1 MKAAIPPDDEARVAT
16 LHRYGILDQP
26 PAPDLEAITRLATYV
41 SGAGVGVI
49 NLIDRDRQWQAAAT
63 GMKPGEVSRDDS
75 MCAHVVG
82 EGERIA
88 VADASQDPRFVDNP
102 FVTGEI
108 GNVRLYV
115 GTPIKTSD
123 GQILGSLCVV
133 DDEPRELADHQLAAL
148 ADLADQVMSLFEL
161 HHRSDRLTGVVAEL
175 DHLAAHDSLTGLANR
190 RRFTEELDRRLG
202 DGIGEGLVIFGD
214 LAGFKGVNDGHGHG
228 AGDQVLQAVAERL
241 RTVVRPDDLVARLG
255 GDEFAILC
263 LDMDESDAPALM
275 ERLREAVAEPISTDA
290 GTVAVGLS
298 LGLATSFGAAGLDE
312 LLRQADEEM
321 YRDKAERTTAA
332 AR

>member
-1 MKAAIPPDDEARVAT
+1 MKAAIPLDDAARVAT

-26 PAPDLEAITRLATYV
+26 PTPDLEAITRLATYV
-41 SGAGVGVI
+41 SGLSVGVI

-63 GMKPGEVSRDDS
+63 GMEPGEVTRDAS
-75 MCAHVVG
+75 MCAHVVA
-82 EGERIA
+82 EGRRIA
-88 VADASQDPRFVDNP
+88 VADASADPRFVDNP

-108 GNVRLYV
+108 GNVRSYV
-115 GTPIKTSD
+115 GTPIATSD
-123 GQILGSLCVV
+123 GTILGSLCVV

-202 DGIGEGLVIFGD
+202 EGRSEGLVIFGD
-214 LAGFKGVNDGHGHG
+214 LDGFKGINDNHGHE
-228 AGDQVLQAVAERL
+228 AGDLVLQAVAERM
-241 RTVVRPDDLVARLG
+241 RAVVRPDDLVARLG

-263 LDMDESDAPALM
+263 LDMDEADAPALM
-275 ERLREAVAEPISTDA
+275 DRLRETVAEPIETAA
-290 GTVAVGLS
+290 GPVAVGLS
-298 LGLATSFGAAGLDE
+298 LGLASSFGALGLDE
-312 LLRQADEEM
+312 LLRHADQEM